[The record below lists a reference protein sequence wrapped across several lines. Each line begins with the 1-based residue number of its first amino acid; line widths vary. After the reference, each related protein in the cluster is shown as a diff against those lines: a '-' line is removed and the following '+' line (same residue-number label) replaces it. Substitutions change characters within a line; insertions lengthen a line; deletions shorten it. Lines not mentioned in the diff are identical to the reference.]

1 MKSDE
6 EQSSPPCVC
15 VCTHPFPSA
24 WSDVAQRESRPVE
37 TSDRMTLTPLL
48 QSSWGRQSEDE
59 GAGWIEGWRSGMNWR
74 QSRGRSIRLNPA
86 YLLPW
91 WSRRIET
98 FPV

>member
-1 MKSDE
+1 M
-6 EQSSPPCVC
+6 CVC

-59 GAGWIEGWRSGMNWR
+59 GAGWIEGRAEEGA
-74 QSRGRSIRLNPA
+74 LD
-86 YLLPW
+86 
-91 WSRRIET
+91 
-98 FPV
+98 